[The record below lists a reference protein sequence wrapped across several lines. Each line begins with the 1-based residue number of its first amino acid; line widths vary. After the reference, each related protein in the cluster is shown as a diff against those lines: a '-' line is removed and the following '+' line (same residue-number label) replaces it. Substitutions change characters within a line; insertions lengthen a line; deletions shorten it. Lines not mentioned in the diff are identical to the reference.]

1 MPTHLVRQGG
11 VTILLLAT
19 FPMTWLCARPDPML
33 SIRGRMRLLRLR
45 AEDQDTMG
53 ELFTKY
59 YRLQEV
65 NRNLAADTKIAVV
78 SELLDVLDDLER
90 GARLDAPDTGSS
102 GQTLGTLAKK
112 FESRLESLGFQ
123 RIEALGKTFDPSL
136 HEAALRRP
144 GAITDEVLE
153 ELRSGW
159 MLGDRVVRPAVVA
172 VAE

>member
-1 MPTHLVRQGG
+1 MPTNLVRHGG
-11 VTILLLAT
+11 VSILLLAT

-33 SIRGRMRLLRLR
+33 SIRGRMRLRLR

-90 GARLDAPDTGSS
+90 GARLDAPGTGSS
-102 GQTLGTLAKK
+102 GETLATLAKK

-144 GAITDEVLE
+144 GATTDEVLE

-159 MLGDRVVRPAVVA
+159 MLADRVVRPAVVA